1 MAVLEAL
8 LPLILLGLITY
19 FALDRIIP
27 NLNRA
32 TIWLWWV
39 VMMMPAFIWSGW
51 FLVFGDDKPL
61 PTIIAIAPLLI
72 CGSLCYWL
80 SRQQRL
86 KNSSQNTQNNIVES
100 ETEQQLPI
108 EVPQLKENSESVR
121 PITNE
126 EEVTL
131 RNCFPWNIYY
141 LQHVDYRPQ
150 AILCRGKLRAN
161 DKLAYQT
168 VEENVKQAFGDRFFL
183 IFQESFRGQPFFA
196 LVPNPW
202 TRSSEGIEEKL
213 FRPWLAISL
222 LLMTIITTIPIGVQ
236 LGGISPSQ
244 LESNPALLLQGL
256 PYSLGLIAILGIHE
270 LAHYLAGL
278 YYKIRSTLPYFI
290 PVPFFLGTLGAFIQR
305 RSPIPHRKAL
315 FDIAIAGP
323 MSGFLLTIPL
333 LMWGLSMSEIVSLS
347 DRSNFA
353 NFNFENTNPRFSLLF
368 ALICKLVLGA
378 QFVPGT
384 AINLHVLAI
393 AGYIGLLVTALN
405 LIPIGQLDGGN
416 IIHAVFG
423 QQTAL
428 IISQVTRLLA
438 LLFVL
443 VYPGF
448 WIWAIIL
455 WLMPIVDRP
464 ALNDV
469 TELNT
474 WRDWLGLLSL
484 VILLTIVLPLPG
496 AISSWMN
503 I

>member
-8 LPLILLGLITY
+8 LFLIVLGLITY

-27 NLNRA
+27 HLNRA

-39 VMMMPAFIWSGW
+39 AMMMPAFIWSGW

-61 PTIIAIAPLLI
+61 PTIVAIASLSI
-72 CGSLCYWL
+72 GFVLCYWL
-80 SRQQRL
+80 ARQQKQ
-86 KNSSQNTQNNIVES
+86 KNAPKNEPSNIDES
-100 ETEQQLPI
+100 EREQPLAI
-108 EVPQLKENSESVR
+108 EVPKTQENGDSIR
-121 PITNE
+121 PITAE
-126 EEVTL
+126 EEVIL

-141 LQHVDYRPQ
+141 LQNVDYRPQ

-168 VEENVKQAFGDRFFL
+168 VEKNVKQAFGDRFFL

-202 TRSSEGIEEKL
+202 MRSSEEIEEGL
-213 FRPWLAISL
+213 FRPGLAISL
-222 LLMTIITTIPIGVQ
+222 LLMTLLTTLPIGVQ
-236 LGGISPSQ
+236 LSGISPSQ
-244 LESNPALLLQGL
+244 LESNPALMLQGL

-270 LAHYLAGL
+270 LAHYLAGI

-305 RSPIPHRKAL
+305 RSPIPHRQAL
-315 FDIAIAGP
+315 FDLAIAGP
-323 MSGFLLTIPL
+323 MSGFLVTIPL
-333 LMWGLSMSEIVSLS
+333 LIWGLSMSEIVPLS
-347 DRSNFA
+347 DRSNLA
-353 NFNFENTNPRFSLLF
+353 NFNFENINPRFSFLF
-368 ALICKLVLGA
+368 AVICKLVLGA
-378 QFVPGT
+378 KFVPGM
-384 AINLHVLAI
+384 AIDLHVLAI

-469 TELNT
+469 TDLDS
-474 WRDWLGLLSL
+474 WRDWLGLFSL
-484 VILLTIVLPLPG
+484 VILLAIILPLPG
-496 AISSWMN
+496 AISTWMN

>member
-8 LPLILLGLITY
+8 LFLIVLGLITY

-27 NLNRA
+27 HLNKA

-39 VMMMPAFIWSGW
+39 AMMMPAFIWSGW

-61 PTIIAIAPLLI
+61 PTIVAIASLSI
-72 CGSLCYWL
+72 GFALCYWL
-80 SRQQRL
+80 ARQQKL
-86 KNSSQNTQNNIVES
+86 KNTPKNESSNIAES
-100 ETEQQLPI
+100 EEEKPIAI
-108 EVPQLKENSESVR
+108 EVPKTQENSESIR
-121 PITNE
+121 PITAE
-126 EEVTL
+126 EEVIL

-141 LQHVDYRPQ
+141 LQNVDYRPQ

-202 TRSSEGIEEKL
+202 MRSTEEIEEKL
-213 FRPWLAISL
+213 FRPGLAISL
-222 LLMTIITTIPIGVQ
+222 LLMTVITTLPIGVQ
-236 LGGISPSQ
+236 LSGISPSQ
-244 LESNPALLLQGL
+244 LEANPALMLQGL
-256 PYSLGLIAILGIHE
+256 PYSLGLVAILGIHE
-270 LAHYLAGL
+270 LAHYLAGIH
-278 YYKIRSTLPYFI
+278 YKIRSTLPYFI
-290 PVPFFLGTLGAFIQR
+290 PIPFFLGTLGAFIQR

-323 MSGFLLTIPL
+323 MSGFLVTIPL
-333 LMWGLSMSEIVSLS
+333 LIWGLSMSEIVPLS

-353 NFNFENTNPRFSLLF
+353 NFNFENINPRFSLLF
-368 ALICKLVLGA
+368 AVICKLVLGA
-378 QFVPGT
+378 KFIPGT
-384 AINLHVLAI
+384 AIHLHVLAI

-443 VYPGF
+443 IYPGF

-469 TELNT
+469 TELNS
-474 WRDWLGLLSL
+474 WRDWLGLFSL
-484 VILLTIVLPLPG
+484 VILLAIILPLPG
-496 AISSWMN
+496 AISTWMN